1 MKGLLFKELYNLE
14 KQARSLLLV
23 FAFYLFFSLIGE
35 TGNMFGGV
43 VFIMMVMLVITSL
56 AYDERSRWDRYALTM
71 PVSRKEIVLSKYLLG
86 LILLTFA
93 LLINII
99 FLILFGSSPLGEVF
113 ILTLSLFGIGLVSL
127 SIILPLMYKY
137 GVENGRLLLILV
149 LFVPMA
155 AVLLIVRM
163 GLLAPPGET
172 FIRALPIIIPGIL
185 VLVVSLSILVS
196 LRIYQHKDM

>member
-1 MKGLLFKELYNLE
+1 VKGLLLKELYNLE

-56 AYDERSRWDRYALTM
+56 AYDERCRWDRYALTM

-93 LLINII
+93 LLMNIL
-99 FLILFGSSPLGEVF
+99 FLVLFGSSPLGDVF
-113 ILTLSLFGIGLVSL
+113 ILTLSLFGIGLISL
-127 SIILPLMYKY
+127 SILLPLMYKY

-155 AVLLIVRM
+155 AVLMISRM
-163 GLLAPPGET
+163 GLAPPGEA
-172 FIRALPIIIPGIL
+172 FMQALPIIILVIM
-185 VLVVSLSILVS
+185 VLVVLLSILVS
-196 LRIYQHKDM
+196 LRIYQNKDM